1 MLMLEKSM
9 MGYYL
14 DNHPTDL
21 YKTDLKSIVC
31 TLPKD
36 IVFRNNREVRILALI
51 SEINYRKTQRGQMA
65 SLIIEDGVHKIN
77 AVLFSQSLGSNSD
90 QLILDEVVVISGGE
104 TPQATTPG
112 AFLNFGGTNVYKSKQ
127 LETIGEMF
135 CNGQVKD
142 GDYFLYTDAWNPTVI
157 QLKYMAELLNV
168 DIAIGGLWHA
178 GSYDPQDFLGRL
190 IGDKPW
196 VRHAEMSM
204 YECYDDNF
212 FASEFHIDLFTDT
225 MMDSYNVDMDKAIRV
240 GWPMEYLKGSLTQ
253 YKGME
258 KRDLILFPHRV
269 APEKQVEIFRDL
281 KERLPQYEFV
291 VCQEQ
296 ELTKNEYHNLLGE
309 AKMVFSANL
318 QETLGISW
326 YEGAL
331 VDAIPMIPDRLSYSE
346 MGLDV
351 FKYPSEWTEDY
362 DAYLHNRDKVVA
374 QIVEYMENY
383 DDFLPN
389 INKQV
394 TKLNKE
400 FFSGKELYEE
410 IIAERE

>member
-1 MLMLEKSM
+1 M
-9 MGYYL
+9 
-14 DNHPTDL
+14 TIF
-21 YKTDLKSIVC
+21 IVDIEAVD
-31 TLPKD
+31 TRYTKQWKEYLPK
-36 IVFRNNREVRILALI
+36 
-51 SEINYRKTQRGQMA
+51 QMRRA
-65 SLIIEDGVHKIN
+65 TNED
-77 AVLFSQSLGSNSD
+77 
-90 QLILDEVVVISGGE
+90 VVVISGGE
-104 TPQATTPG
+104 SPQATTPG

-135 CNGQVKD
+135 CKGQVSD

-157 QLKYMAELLNV
+157 QLRYMAELLGV
-168 DIAIGGLWHA
+168 DVSIGGLWHA

-212 FASEFHIDLFTDT
+212 FASDFHIDMFTDVF
-225 MMDSYNVDMDKAIRV
+225 DADYALDIDKAIRV
-240 GWPMEYLKGSLTQ
+240 GWPMEYLKNSLVQ

-281 KERLPQYEFV
+281 AQQLPQYEFV
-291 VCQEQ
+291 VCQDQ

-331 VDAIPMIPDRLSYSE
+331 VDAIPMMPDRLSYTE
-346 MGLDV
+346 MALPV
-351 FKYPSEWTEDY
+351 FKYDSEWTEDY

-374 QIVEYMENY
+374 QIIEYMENY
-383 DDFLPN
+383 EDFLPN
-389 INKQV
+389 ISKQV

-400 FFSGKELYEE
+400 FFSGKELYDH
-410 IIAERE
+410 ISDNIVD

>member
-1 MLMLEKSM
+1 M
-9 MGYYL
+9 
-14 DNHPTDL
+14 TVF
-21 YKTDLKSIVC
+21 IVDIEAVD
-31 TLPKD
+31 TRYTKQWKEYLPKQ
-36 IVFRNNREVRILALI
+36 L
-51 SEINYRKTQRGQMA
+51 QRA
-65 SLIIEDGVHKIN
+65 IDEDVI
-77 AVLFSQSLGSNSD
+77 
-90 QLILDEVVVISGGE
+90 VISGGD

-135 CNGQVKD
+135 CKGQIAD

-157 QLKYMAELLNV
+157 QLKYMAELLDVN
-168 DIAIGGLWHA
+168 ITIGGLWHA

-196 VRHAEMSM
+196 VRHAEQSM

-212 FASEFHIDLFTDT
+212 FASEFHIDLFAESLNID
-225 MMDSYNVDMDKAIRV
+225 DDKTHRV
-240 GWPMEYLKGSLTQ
+240 GWPMEYLKDSLVQ

-269 APEKQVEIFRDL
+269 APEKQVDIFRDL
-281 KERLPQYEFV
+281 AERLPQYEFV
-291 VCQEQ
+291 VCQDQ

-331 VDAIPMIPDRLSYSE
+331 VDAIPMMPDRLSYSE
-346 MGLDV
+346 MALPE
-351 FKYPSEWTEDY
+351 FLYPSEWTENY
-362 DAYLHNRDKVVA
+362 DAYLYHRDKVVA
-374 QIVEYMENY
+374 QIVNYMDNY
-383 DDFLPN
+383 TDLQVSLE
-389 INKQV
+389 KQRI
-394 TKLNKE
+394 KLNKE
-400 FFSGKELYEE
+400 FFSGAALYDT
-410 IIAERE
+410 IKQSD